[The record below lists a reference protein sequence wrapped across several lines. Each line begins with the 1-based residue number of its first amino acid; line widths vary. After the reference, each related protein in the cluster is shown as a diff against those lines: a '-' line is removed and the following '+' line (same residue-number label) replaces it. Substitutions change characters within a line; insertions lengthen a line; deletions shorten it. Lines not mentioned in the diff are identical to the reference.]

1 MKKNGFFLGL
11 VLVFSLSACGRGE
24 PESDGVI
31 TLVDDKVEVIRES
44 GLQEEI
50 CKKQYCE
57 PNYLLDQSFGLR
69 RRSPPRSSR
78 PLPVPPPFAGP
89 TPKPDPVDPASEV
102 VDVAKQLM
110 NTPEAWGVTEGSPE
124 VIVAD
129 IDSGIDLDHPDLKDN
144 LWTNAKEVGSPPGQ
158 DRDGNGYAN
167 DVHGYDFYAKNGSP
181 VDQNGHGTHTA
192 GTIAAIRNGVGVI
205 GVAPKVK
212 LMALRFIGPQG
223 QGSTA
228 DAISAIRY
236 ATRMG
241 AKIISASWGGGGYS
255 SFLDQAVQDA
265 QKAGVIFVAA
275 AGNEGKDISRFPTY
289 PANLDGVIAVA
300 ATDSYDQLTYF
311 SNYGA
316 SAVMIAAPGDQI
328 LSTFVGQGYKTLS
341 GTSMATPQVAGA
353 IALALSKNKSLQA
366 SAIKSALCSSAD
378 PVRNGF
384 GVQCGRINV
393 GRFVRGI

>member
-1 MKKNGFFLGL
+1 M
-11 VLVFSLSACGRGE
+11 
-24 PESDGVI
+24 I
-31 TLVDDKVEVIRES
+31 TLVNDKVEVIRDS
-44 GLQEEI
+44 GLQDEI

-57 PNYLLDQSFGLR
+57 PNYLLYQSFGLR
-69 RRSPPRSSR
+69 RRSPPQN
-78 PLPVPPPFAGP
+78 PMPAPTPPAFTGP
-89 TPKPDPVDPASEV
+89 TPKPDPVNPASEV

-110 NTPEAWGVTEGSPE
+110 DAPEAWSVTEGDPE
-124 VIVAD
+124 IIVAD
-129 IDSGIDLDHPDLKDN
+129 IDSGIDLEHPDLKAN
-144 LWTNAKEVGSPPGQ
+144 LWINTKEAGSSPGQ

-167 DVHGYDFYAKNGSP
+167 DVHGYDFYAKKGNP
-181 VDQNGHGTHTA
+181 DDQNGHGTHTA

-212 LMALRFIGPQG
+212 LMPLRFIGPEG

-241 AKIISASWGGGGYS
+241 AKVISASWGGGGYS
-255 SFLDQAVQDA
+255 SLLDQAVQDA

-275 AGNEGKDISRFPTY
+275 AGNEGKDITRAPTY
-289 PANLDGVIAVA
+289 PANLNGVIAVA

-316 SAVMIAAPGDQI
+316 GAVMIAAPGDKI
-328 LSTFVGQGYKTLS
+328 LSTYVGQGYKTLS

-353 IALALSKNKSLQA
+353 IALALSKNKSLQP

-378 PVRNGF
+378 PIRGGF
-384 GVQCGRINV
+384 GVQCGRINI
-393 GRFVRGI
+393 GRFVKGI